1 MLLVGLVLF
10 APGLLCFVIELRE
23 PSPEN
28 VIKGLLFWAAAIG
41 LLLVFFGIRRMIPRR
56 HG

>member
-10 APGLLCFVIELRE
+10 APGLLCFVMELRE
-23 PSPEN
+23 PSPDD

-41 LLLVFFGIRRMIPRR
+41 LLLVFFGIRQMIPRR